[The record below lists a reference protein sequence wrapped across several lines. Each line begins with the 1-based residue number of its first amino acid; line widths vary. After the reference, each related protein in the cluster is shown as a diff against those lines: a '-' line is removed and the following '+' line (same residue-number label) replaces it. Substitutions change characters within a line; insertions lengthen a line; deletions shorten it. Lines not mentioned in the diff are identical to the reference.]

1 MSIRSLF
8 VFFFFCARVPAPSRA
23 DKFGPDIRHWRRVC
37 PRMWAVMRL
46 MGLGLFLGGV
56 FRGYL
61 FFSLLIKSCSL
72 SYLIILLTLFK
83 RPHCLPLGLGKLRVG
98 RVI

>member
-61 FFSLLIKSCSL
+61 FFFPSDQVMF
-72 SYLIILLTLFK
+72 IILFNYFIN
-83 RPHCLPLGLGKLRVG
+83 PL
-98 RVI
+98 